1 MDRREFLKLSGLA
14 SGYAMI
20 PAFLKPLETYGA
32 GPSGRE
38 ASGKKKLV
46 MIQFLGG
53 NDGLNTVIPYNNDVY
68 YKLRRNIGIKKDQ
81 VIALDQE
88 LGLNPAMTAL
98 KELYDQGYVSVINN
112 VGYPNPDRS
121 HFRSMD
127 IWQSASSST
136 DYLSTGWLGRYLD
149 SECQWPY
156 EAIEIDN
163 NLSLAMKGKKR
174 SGIATKN
181 ARQLFEETKAPYF
194 ETVAAYV
201 KPEMLDD
208 DNLGYLYKTMLDTT
222 SSAKYIFE
230 TQKTYH
236 NTAEYPDTS
245 FAKELKTVATFIN
258 SGLGTSVYYVNLTG
272 FDTHVGQLNRQE
284 SLLKQYSEGVAAFV
298 KDLKSTHAFEDTLIV
313 TFSEFG
319 RRVEENASGGTDHGT
334 ASNLFVIGGNLKK
347 KGIFN
352 SGPDLLNLADGDLK
366 HHIDFRQVYATVLD
380 NWLKADSVG
389 ILGERFVNLGFV

>member
-1 MDRREFLKLSGLA
+1 MDRRDFLRLSGLA
-14 SGYAMI
+14 SGYLMI
-20 PAFLKPLETYGA
+20 PAFLKPLESYGA
-32 GPSGRE
+32 GPSGLA
-38 ASGKKKLV
+38 ASGKKLV
-46 MIQFLGG
+46 IIQFSGG
-53 NDGLNTVIPYNNDVY
+53 NDGLNTVIPYNNDIY
-68 YKLRRNIGIKKDQ
+68 YKLRKTIRIKKEQ
-81 VIALDQE
+81 VITLDKE
-88 LGLNPAMTAL
+88 LSLNPAMIAF
-98 KELYDQGYVSVINN
+98 KELYDQGYVSIINN

-149 SECQWPY
+149 SQCQWPY
-156 EAIEIDN
+156 QAIEIDT
-163 NLSLAMKGKKR
+163 NLSLALKGKKL

-201 KPEMLDD
+201 KPEMLDE
-208 DNLGYLYKTMLDTT
+208 DNLGYLYKTMLNTT

-236 NTAEYPDTS
+236 HTAEYPDS
-245 FAKELKTVATFIN
+245 QFAKELKTVATFIN
-258 SGLGTSVYYVNLTG
+258 SGLSTSVYYVNLTG
-272 FDTHVGQLNRQE
+272 FDTHVGQLNKQE

-298 KDLKSTHAFEDTLIV
+298 KDLKSNNTFEDTLIIA
-313 TFSEFG
+313 FSEFG

-334 ASNLFVIGGNLKK
+334 ASNMFVIGENLKK

-352 SGPDLLNLADGDLK
+352 EAPDLVNLVDGDLK

-380 NWLKADSVG
+380 NWLKADSVS
-389 ILGERFVNLGFV
+389 ILGEKFVNLGFV